1 MTTTRS
7 PRYRQFIKQLRA
19 ARLEAGLTQVEVA
32 GALGKPQSFV
42 SRVETGE
49 RRLDIVEVEQFA
61 KLYKKPLG
69 YFLP

>member
-7 PRYRQFIKQLRA
+7 PRYQQFLKQLRA
-19 ARLEAGLTQVEVA
+19 ARLQAGLTQVEVA

>member
-7 PRYRQFIKQLRA
+7 PRYRQFLKQLRA

-42 SRVETGE
+42 SRVELGE